1 MPALTPG
8 RRPRG
13 GVLVGGS
20 GLGRVGG
27 LGGLHDFG
35 LGFLVSLTT
44 QKYTKMIISLYL
56 LMK

>member
-13 GVLVGGS
+13 GVLVGGP
-20 GLGRVGG
+20 GLGLVGG

-35 LGFLVSLTT
+35 LGLPGQSHH
-44 QKYTKMIISLYL
+44 TKIHKNDY
-56 LMK
+56 